1 MKTGAIRL
9 WDSFCARHG
18 VLIDSVPLFAL
29 SDEQFVRTKEI
40 GRANIRRVL
49 CRSEAMEALIR
60 QAASTLV
67 DNWEK
72 GARQFDGLIYMVG
85 TIEDEAFA
93 PLYIGKAEVAG
104 KTPGVLSANL
114 KGVQTDTSKFARWG
128 DGYAY
133 HIGDLS
139 ACVVPGHA
147 SSKITKK
154 YLAWAQALFV
164 EFPSHQPVLQK
175 PVYFWAKAWKPENLG
190 VFEELGQTSLANL
203 EYELIGVAGRVFPN
217 LLNYE
222 GRPRW

>member
-9 WDSFCARHG
+9 WDSFCARYD
-18 VLIDSVPLFAL
+18 VLTDSVRLFDL
-29 SDEQFVRTKEI
+29 SDERVVRTREI
-40 GRANIRRVL
+40 GKANIRRML
-49 CRSEAMEALIR
+49 CRGDAMEAVIR
-60 QAASTLV
+60 RAASALV
-67 DNWEK
+67 DDWEK
-72 GARQFDGLIYMVG
+72 GTRQFDGLIYMVG
-85 TIEDEAFA
+85 TIEDETFT
-93 PLYIGKAEVAG
+93 PLYIGKAEMAG

-147 SSKITKK
+147 PNKITKK
-154 YLAWAQALFV
+154 YSAWAQAMFV
-164 EFPSHQPVLQK
+164 EFPSHQPVLRK
-175 PVYFWAKAWKPENLG
+175 PIYFWAKAWKPENLG

-203 EYELIGVAGRVFPN
+203 EYELIGVVGRVFPN

-222 GRPRW
+222 GQPRW

>member
-18 VLIDSVPLFAL
+18 VRIDSVPLFDS
-29 SDEQFVRTKEI
+29 SDEQVVRTREI
-40 GRANIRRVL
+40 GKANIRRVL
-49 CRSEAMEALIR
+49 CRSGAMEALIR
-60 QAASTLV
+60 LAASTLV
-67 DNWEK
+67 DDWEK
-72 GARQFDGLIYMVG
+72 GTRQFDGLIYMAG
-85 TIEDEAFA
+85 TVEDETFA

-104 KTPGVLSANL
+104 KTSGVLSANL

-139 ACVVPGHA
+139 ACAVPGHDPR
-147 SSKITKK
+147 KITKK

-164 EFPSHQPVLQK
+164 EFPSYQPVLRK
-175 PVYFWAKAWKPENLG
+175 PVYFWVKAWKPENLG
-190 VFEELGQTSLANL
+190 VSEELGQTSLANL
-203 EYELIGVAGRVFPN
+203 EYELIGVAGRVFPD

-222 GRPRW
+222 GRARG